1 MTPALE
7 IRGLSKSF
15 GGLPAASDIA
25 LTVAPGERRLLI
37 GPNGA
42 GKTTLFNLITGDLR
56 RDAGS
61 IRLFGEEVAGLPA
74 HRRVRRGLARTY
86 QIITLFP
93 RDTLAH
99 NVVLSLLGLLPGRW
113 NPLVPMRRRSDL
125 YTAARAVLARVSLDH
140 LAERAV
146 TQVSYGEKR
155 RLEIAMALT
164 QHPRLLLL
172 DEPLAALDGPTRDEI
187 RPGLKRFLSQLGIPA
202 YVVTHDRLDA
212 IVLGERVLIIEQ
224 GRIVQSGSTPD
235 VFAHPVNADVARL
248 VGIETVTTGVVTA
261 ASDGVLHI
269 AVGPAVVH
277 AQGRAAV
284 GAEVDICI
292 RAEDVTLSRDDPAG
306 MSAQN
311 QWHARI
317 ASIVSDA
324 GVLRVTLDCGFPL
337 TALVTRTA
345 GDGLGLRENAH
356 VWAVVKATAVTA
368 LPRAARS

>member
-1 MTPALE
+1 MLSVDFEKRFASGTTIRAAFEHEADTPAVTVLLGRSGGGKTTILRCLAGLE
-7 IRGLSKSF
+7 RPEAGTIAYQHTTWFDARGRVNLSPQRRGIGFLFQDYALFPHMTVEENISF
-15 GGLPAASDIA
+15 ALAHEPAEARRARVRELVDEFQLNGL
-25 LTVAPGERRLLI
+25 ERRLPRQLS
-37 GPNGA
+37 GGQQQ
-42 GKTTLFNLITGDLR
+42 R
-56 RDAGS
+56 
-61 IRLFGEEVAGLPA
+61 VA
-74 HRRVRRGLARTY
+74 LARA
-86 QIITLFP
+86 I
-93 RDTLAH
+93 
-99 NVVLSLLGLLPGRW
+99 S
-113 NPLVPMRRRSDL
+113 RR
-125 YTAARAVLARVSLDH
+125 
-140 LAERAV
+140 
-146 TQVSYGEKR
+146 
-155 RLEIAMALT
+155 
-164 QHPRLLLL
+164 PRLLLL